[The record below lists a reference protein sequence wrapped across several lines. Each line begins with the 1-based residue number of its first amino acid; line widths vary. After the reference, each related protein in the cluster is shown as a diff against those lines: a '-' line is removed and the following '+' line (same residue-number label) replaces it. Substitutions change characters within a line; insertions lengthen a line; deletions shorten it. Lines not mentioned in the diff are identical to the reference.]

1 MLFQLQVLACS
12 TKRKSKKE
20 FKNFLRSNFYG
31 CFCQSIMKN
40 NEWFNVQ
47 MGVSH
52 AYAEICDEVDNDN
65 QSVRSI
71 LVFIMTLQVE

>member
-1 MLFQLQVLACS
+1 
-12 TKRKSKKE
+12 
-20 FKNFLRSNFYG
+20 
-31 CFCQSIMKN
+31 MKN